1 MTSPKNQR
9 QLTRNKIAAELAR
22 IAMRLQR
29 SPADKIDALLKR
41 ADRLLHNYKMAQ
53 IRERQKP
60 SSTIDDHVSDEA
72 TMQALADVIRD
83 NVKPHGF
90 ALLVFT
96 QDPGAEKRTNYVS
109 NCHRDD
115 ICAAMAEFIAAH
127 EERLIPGPTTKQ

>member
-1 MTSPKNQR
+1 MPTKNQR
-9 QLTRNKIAAELAR
+9 QLTRIHIAAELAR

-29 SPADKIDALLKR
+29 APADKIDGLLKR
-41 ADRLLHNYKMAQ
+41 ANRCLHNYKMAR
-53 IRERQKP
+53 IIERQKP
-60 SSTIDDHVSDEA
+60 SGTIEDHVSDEA
-72 TMQALADVIRD
+72 TMQALAEVIND
-83 NVKPHGF
+83 NVRPHGY

-96 QDPGAEKRTNYVS
+96 QDPDAHERCNYVS